1 MSQHHS
7 RNPFHRPRRR
17 EPRAHP
23 QRRGG
28 WFKTPAGLAT
38 AVAAPLIVGLIV
50 FITVQVIDTP
60 AAKDR
65 VRSVARPDGD
75 QDVRYTVRF
84 NDQAYQIATPAGVGL
99 TTQQRDLLRGWDLG
113 SPGSLSELITDLRAR
128 GGANP
133 DELRLLITLE
143 GRRHQRIF
151 VDDIRPVNIKYAAPY
166 AGTLVNI
173 PPQEGGETLKMMFN
187 FDEFEPRARVFDN
200 SKHPEGVPGN
210 LYFNNNTLTIKEGE
224 QDSIAI
230 KSVVSRRAVTFDIRI
245 NYRVG
250 GKSKEL
256 DINNRGKPFALTP
269 MNCPKKTKLIEGGW
283 IQGRMAY
290 REIWEMKAGKAMQ
303 VAQPGNHP
311 AESPFCVPSTY

>member
-1 MSQHHS
+1 
-7 RNPFHRPRRR
+7 
-17 EPRAHP
+17 
-23 QRRGG
+23 
-28 WFKTPAGLAT
+28 
-38 AVAAPLIVGLIV
+38 LIVTLIA
-50 FITVQVIDTP
+50 FIAVQVIDTP

-84 NDQAYQIATPAGVGL
+84 NDQAYQIATPSGVGL
-99 TTQQRDLLRGWDLG
+99 TSQQRDLLRGWDLG
-113 SPGSLSELITDLRAR
+113 DPGSLSKLITELRGR

-143 GRRHQRIF
+143 GRRNQPIF
-151 VDDIRPVNIKYAAPY
+151 VDDIRPVNISYAAPY

-173 PPQEGGETLKMMFN
+173 PPQEGGETLKMMFD

-200 SKHPEGVPGN
+200 SEDPEGEPGD
-210 LYFNNNTLTIKEGE
+210 LYFNNNTLTIKERK

-250 GKSKEL
+250 GRAGQL
-256 DINNRGKPFALTP
+256 DIDNQGKPFALTP
-269 MNCPKKTKLIEGGW
+269 MNCPEKTKPTEGGW

-290 REIWEMKAGKAMQ
+290 REIWEMKEGKATQ

-311 AESPFCVPSTY
+311 ADSPFCEPPT